1 MSACTYFIG
10 CPHFGHEAM
19 YRFLRA
25 DGTRVR
31 PWASAAEG
39 DAIMAAKWNNTVSKG
54 DKVYV
59 MGDVAFTPKDLKI
72 LGYLNGTKILIKGNH
87 DTLQLS
93 QYAKYFKDVRAYH
106 KLDNEILSHIPIHPV
121 SLWRAKRNASWL
133 NIHAHLHAEEV
144 MLAEGV
150 TDLRYFSCCV
160 ERIGYT
166 PISIDEIRNRVA
178 ALHHK
183 ESNV

>member
-1 MSACTYFIG
+1 
-10 CPHFGHEAM
+10 M

-39 DAIMAAKWNNTVSKG
+39 DAIMAANWNNTVSKG

-106 KLDNEILSHIPIHPV
+106 KLDNEILSHIPIHPL

-150 TDLRYFSCCV
+150 VDLRYFSCCV

-178 ALHHK
+178 ALHLT
-183 ESNV
+183 

>member
-1 MSACTYFIG
+1 
-10 CPHFGHEAM
+10 M

-166 PISIDEIRNRVA
+166 PISIDEIRNRVT
-178 ALHHK
+178 ALHLK
-183 ESNV
+183 ETL

>member
-1 MSACTYFIG
+1 MSTYFIG

-19 YRFLRA
+19 YRFTRA
-25 DGTRVR
+25 NGEKVR
-31 PWASAAEG
+31 PYASAAEG
-39 DAIMAAKWNNTVSKG
+39 DAVMVENWNNTVSKG

-72 LGYLNGTKILIKGNH
+72 LESLNGSKILIKGNH
-87 DTLQLS
+87 DTFELS
-93 QYAKYFKDVRAYH
+93 KYAKYFRDVRAYH
-106 KLDNEILSHIPIHPV
+106 KLDNEILSHIPLHPV
-121 SLWRAKRNASWL
+121 SLWRAKRNTSWL

-150 TDLRYFSCCV
+150 ADLRYFSCCV

-166 PISIDEIRNRVA
+166 PISIDEIRNRVTK
-178 ALHHK
+178 LYSK
-183 ESNV
+183 ETNGY

>member
-1 MSACTYFIG
+1 
-10 CPHFGHEAM
+10 M

-39 DAIMAAKWNNTVSKG
+39 DAVMAAKWNNTVSKG

-160 ERIGYT
+160 ERIDYT

-178 ALHHK
+178 ALHLK
-183 ESNV
+183 ETL

>member
-1 MSACTYFIG
+1 
-10 CPHFGHEAM
+10 M

-39 DAIMAAKWNNTVSKG
+39 DAIMAANWNNTVSKG

-72 LGYLNGTKILIKGNH
+72 LESLNGSKVLIKGNH
-87 DTLQLS
+87 DTLELS
-93 QYAKYFKDVRAYH
+93 KYAKYFRDVRAYH

-144 MLAEGV
+144 MLAQGV

-160 ERIGYT
+160 ERIDYT

>member
-1 MSACTYFIG
+1 MSGCTYFIG
-10 CPHFGHEAM
+10 CTHFGHEAM

-31 PWASAAEG
+31 PWASAEEG
-39 DAIMAAKWNNTVSKG
+39 DAVMAANWNRTVAKG

-72 LGYLNGTKILIKGNH
+72 LGTLNGSKVLIKGNH
-87 DTLQLS
+87 DTLELTK
-93 QYAKYFKDVRAYH
+93 YAKYFRDVRAYH

-121 SLWRAKRNASWL
+121 SLWRAKRNAFWL

-144 MLAEGV
+144 LLSEGV
-150 TDLRYFSCCV
+150 PDLRYFSCCV

-166 PISIDEIRNRVA
+166 PISIEEIRNRVA
-178 ALHHK
+178 AQTQK
-183 ESNV
+183 

>member
-1 MSACTYFIG
+1 
-10 CPHFGHEAM
+10 M
-19 YRFLRA
+19 YRFVRA

-39 DAIMAAKWNNTVSKG
+39 DAIMAANWNNTVSKG

-106 KLDNEILSHIPIHPV
+106 KLDNEILSHIPIHPL

-160 ERIGYT
+160 ERIDYT

-178 ALHHK
+178 ALHLK
-183 ESNV
+183 ETL

>member
-1 MSACTYFIG
+1 
-10 CPHFGHEAM
+10 
-19 YRFLRA
+19 
-25 DGTRVR
+25 
-31 PWASAAEG
+31 
-39 DAIMAAKWNNTVSKG
+39 MAAKWNNTVSKG

-106 KLDNEILSHIPIHPV
+106 KLDNEILSHIPIHPL

-160 ERIGYT
+160 ERIDYT

-178 ALHHK
+178 ALHLK
-183 ESNV
+183 ETL

>member
-1 MSACTYFIG
+1 MTTYLIG

-19 YRFLRA
+19 YRF
-25 DGTRVR
+25 TRSNGEKVR
-31 PWASAAEG
+31 PYASAEEG
-39 DAIMAAKWNNTVSKG
+39 DTVIRENWNRTVSKG

-59 MGDVAFTPKDLKI
+59 MGDVAFNPKDLKI
-72 LGYLNGTKILIKGNH
+72 LEVLNGSKVLIKGNH
-87 DTLQLS
+87 DTLELS
-93 QYAKYFKDVRAYH
+93 KYAKYFRDVRAYH
-106 KLDNEILSHIPIHPV
+106 KLDNEILSHIPLHPV
-121 SLWRAKRNASWL
+121 SLWRAKKNKSWL

-178 ALHHK
+178 TLYHK
-183 ESNV
+183 ETT

>member
-1 MSACTYFIG
+1 
-10 CPHFGHEAM
+10 M

-106 KLDNEILSHIPIHPV
+106 KLDNEILSHIPIHPL

-160 ERIGYT
+160 ERIDYT

-178 ALHHK
+178 ALHLK
-183 ESNV
+183 ETL

>member
-1 MSACTYFIG
+1 
-10 CPHFGHEAM
+10 M

-39 DAIMAAKWNNTVSKG
+39 DAVMAAKWNNTVSKG

-106 KLDNEILSHIPIHPV
+106 KLDNEILSHIPIHPL

-160 ERIGYT
+160 ERIDYT

-178 ALHHK
+178 ALHLK
-183 ESNV
+183 ETL

>member
-1 MSACTYFIG
+1 
-10 CPHFGHEAM
+10 M

-39 DAIMAAKWNNTVSKG
+39 DAIMAANWNNTVSKG

-150 TDLRYFSCCV
+150 VDLRYFSCCV

-178 ALHHK
+178 KLHLT
-183 ESNV
+183 

>member
-1 MSACTYFIG
+1 
-10 CPHFGHEAM
+10 M

-39 DAIMAAKWNNTVSKG
+39 DAVMAANWNNTVSKG

-150 TDLRYFSCCV
+150 VDLRYFSCCV

-178 ALHHK
+178 KLHLT
-183 ESNV
+183 

>member
-1 MSACTYFIG
+1 
-10 CPHFGHEAM
+10 M

-31 PWASAAEG
+31 PYSCAEEG
-39 DAIMAAKWNNTVSKG
+39 DAVMAANWNRTVSKG

-72 LGYLNGTKILIKGNH
+72 LGSLNGSKVLIKGNH
-87 DTLQLS
+87 DTLELAK
-93 QYAKYFKDVRAYH
+93 YAKYFRDVRAYH

-178 ALHHK
+178 ALHLGETH
-183 ESNV
+183 E

>member
-1 MSACTYFIG
+1 
-10 CPHFGHEAM
+10 M
-19 YRFLRA
+19 YRFTRA
-25 DGTRVR
+25 NGEKVR
-31 PWASAAEG
+31 PYASSEEG
-39 DAIMAAKWNNTVSKG
+39 DNVIRENWNRTVSKG

-59 MGDVAFTPKDLKI
+59 MGDVAFNPKDLKI
-72 LGYLNGTKILIKGNH
+72 LEVLNGSKILIKGNH
-87 DTLQLS
+87 DTLELS
-93 QYAKYFKDVRAYH
+93 KYAKYFRDVRAYH
-106 KLDNEILSHIPIHPV
+106 KLDNEILSHIPIHPL

-150 TDLRYFSCCV
+150 VDLRYFSCCV

-178 ALHHK
+178 ALHLT
-183 ESNV
+183 

>member
-1 MSACTYFIG
+1 MSTYFIG

-19 YRFLRA
+19 YRF
-25 DGTRVR
+25 TRSNGEKVR
-31 PWASAAEG
+31 PYASAEEG
-39 DAIMAAKWNNTVSKG
+39 DTVIRENWNRTVSKG

-59 MGDVAFTPKDLKI
+59 MGDVAFNPKDLKI
-72 LGYLNGTKILIKGNH
+72 LEALNGSKVLIKGNH
-87 DTLQLS
+87 DTLELS
-93 QYAKYFKDVRAYH
+93 KYAKYFRDVRAYH
-106 KLDNEILSHIPIHPV
+106 KLDNEILSHIPLHPV

-144 MLAEGV
+144 MLSEGV

-166 PISIDEIRNRVA
+166 PISIDKIRNRVA
-178 ALHHK
+178 NLHLT
-183 ESNV
+183 

>member
-1 MSACTYFIG
+1 
-10 CPHFGHEAM
+10 M

-39 DAIMAAKWNNTVSKG
+39 DAVMAAKWNNTVSKG

-150 TDLRYFSCCV
+150 VDLRYFSCCV

>member
-1 MSACTYFIG
+1 
-10 CPHFGHEAM
+10 M

-160 ERIGYT
+160 ERIDYT

-178 ALHHK
+178 ALHLK
-183 ESNV
+183 ETL

>member
-1 MSACTYFIG
+1 
-10 CPHFGHEAM
+10 M
-19 YRFLRA
+19 YRFTRA

-31 PWASAAEG
+31 PWASAEEG
-39 DAIMAAKWNNTVSKG
+39 DAVMAANWNNTVSKG

-72 LGYLNGTKILIKGNH
+72 LGSLNGSKVLIKGNH
-87 DTLQLS
+87 DTLELAK
-93 QYAKYFKDVRAYH
+93 YAKYFRDVRAYH

-121 SLWRAKRNASWL
+121 SLWRAKRNAFWL

-144 MLAEGV
+144 LLSEGV
-150 TDLRYFSCCV
+150 PDLRYFSCCV

-178 ALHHK
+178 ALHRK
-183 ESNV
+183 DTT

>member
-1 MSACTYFIG
+1 
-10 CPHFGHEAM
+10 M

-39 DAIMAAKWNNTVSKG
+39 DAIMAANWNNTVSKG

-106 KLDNEILSHIPIHPV
+106 KLDNEILSHIPIHPL

-160 ERIGYT
+160 ERIDYT

-178 ALHHK
+178 ALHLK
-183 ESNV
+183 ETL

>member
-1 MSACTYFIG
+1 
-10 CPHFGHEAM
+10 M

-31 PWASAAEG
+31 PYSCAEEG
-39 DAIMAAKWNNTVSKG
+39 DAVMAANWNRTVSKG

-72 LGYLNGTKILIKGNH
+72 LGTLNGSKVLIKGNH
-87 DTLQLS
+87 DTLELAK
-93 QYAKYFKDVRAYH
+93 YAKYFRDVRAYH

-144 MLAEGV
+144 MLAQGV

-178 ALHHK
+178 TLHK
-183 ESNV
+183 EAL

>member
-1 MSACTYFIG
+1 
-10 CPHFGHEAM
+10 M

-39 DAIMAAKWNNTVSKG
+39 DAIMAANWNNTVSKG

-106 KLDNEILSHIPIHPV
+106 KLDNEILSHIPIHPL

-150 TDLRYFSCCV
+150 VDLRYFSCCV

-178 ALHHK
+178 KLHLT
-183 ESNV
+183 